1 MMEMLEETLFYLDA
15 IFNDFVD
22 DDNTIDQDFE

>member
-1 MMEMLEETLFYLDA
+1 MMEMLEKALFHFNA

-22 DDNTIDQDFE
+22 DDNTTDQDFE